1 MGRNADA
8 VAEGISIAMA
18 AARLSV
24 KNNILVGTISLGEP
38 FETSRFVPVARDALL
53 SLATEAEEAATLA
66 KRQRKAAW
74 GQYSQP
80 DGTHDYRD
88 RDVRNLRRRGRQYL
102 RVAKELRRRGDDPDA
117 LAGLVEAAREAAWA
131 DVESNLERRLRV
143 EGMRPESDPD
153 YERMRAARMQS
164 LRLVD
169 LERLA
174 AQHRR
179 RMGDAGEDEGAAAV
193 DDIVDA
199 ADDGDDPESGAPE
212 R

>member
-1 MGRNADA
+1 MGKNADA
-8 VAEGISIAMA
+8 AAEGVAIATA

-38 FETSRFVPVARDALL
+38 FETARFIPVARDALL
-53 SLATEAEEAATLA
+53 MLAHEAEEAAALA

-74 GQYSQP
+74 GRYSEP

-88 RDVRNLRRRGRQYL
+88 RDIKNLRRRERQYL

-117 LAGLVEAAREAAWA
+117 LAELVGAARESAWA

-143 EGMRPESDPD
+143 EAMRPDSDPD
-153 YERMRAARMQS
+153 YDRMRAARMQS

-174 AQHRR
+174 AQHLR
-179 RMGDAGEDEGAAAV
+179 RMRGGAGDDED
-193 DDIVDA
+193 DHVDA
-199 ADDGDDPESGAPE
+199 APDGNGADSPE